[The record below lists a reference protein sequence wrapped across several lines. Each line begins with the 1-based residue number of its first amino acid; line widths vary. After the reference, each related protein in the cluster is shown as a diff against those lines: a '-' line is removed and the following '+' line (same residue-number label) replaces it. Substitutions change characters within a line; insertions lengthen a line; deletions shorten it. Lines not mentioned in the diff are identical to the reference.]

1 MSSAGAPPP
10 PNNPGPSGHD
20 FSGSD
25 LSDVPTEAIS
35 ESNRPRTRKK
45 VEPSRVRRAR
55 REAQLAAAASAADA
69 VPAIRRVVPCLPCLR
84 SALAGSSL
92 GDCWD
97 EPDQARYERCNP
109 GGSCTL
115 VPLAAR
121 PVALFFLDFLAS
133 IYDNPARS
141 QKTELAKRRA
151 AVKVVLKGCADGT
164 FPSVGDPHLA

>member
-1 MSSAGAPPP
+1 MSSARAPPP

-20 FSGSD
+20 FS
-25 LSDVPTEAIS
+25 
-35 ESNRPRTRKK
+35 
-45 VEPSRVRRAR
+45 
-55 REAQLAAAASAADA
+55 
-69 VPAIRRVVPCLPCLR
+69 PAICRVVPCLLCLW

-97 EPDQARYERCNP
+97 EPDQARYEWCNL

-121 PVALFFLDFLAS
+121 LVALFFLDFLAS
-133 IYDNPARS
+133 IGDNLARS

-164 FPSVGDPHLA
+164 FPSVGDLCLA